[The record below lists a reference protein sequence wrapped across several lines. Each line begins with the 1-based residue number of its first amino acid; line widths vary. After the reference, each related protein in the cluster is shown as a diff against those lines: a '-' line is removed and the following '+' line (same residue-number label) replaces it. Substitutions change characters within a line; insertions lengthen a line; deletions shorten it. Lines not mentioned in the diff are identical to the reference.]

1 MAPPEVG
8 AGLPASIGTTVPA
21 DQRAEFVSPT
31 PVNNPR
37 PAPSA
42 VAVPAAGPSEAEP
55 PPAGEAAT
63 AEATPGPTGTAL
75 AALAERLASVE
86 AALTSQ
92 DARAAARE
100 RVIDRL
106 HDENQRL
113 KSGERQLLL
122 LPLLTDLRRLHADLL
137 RQATSLPAEMSTRKV
152 SDLLESFAWS
162 VEATLDRC
170 GVQVSRPKLGALF
183 DPRRHR
189 AVETI
194 DAAEPGL
201 DGTVAA
207 VREDGYFDLTAERTL
222 QAAAVTVYRWPVPQ
236 DKTPPATE

>member
-1 MAPPEVG
+1 MASPEVG
-8 AGLPASIGTTVPA
+8 DGLPASIGTTVSA
-21 DQRAEFVSPT
+21 DQPSAFVSPT
-31 PVNNPR
+31 PANAPR

-42 VAVPAAGPSEAEP
+42 VAGPAAGPSDEEP
-55 PPAGEAAT
+55 PAAGVAA
-63 AEATPGPTGTAL
+63 AADAAPGSTETAL

-137 RQATSLPAEMSTRKV
+137 RQANSLPAEMPTKKV
-152 SDLLESFAWS
+152 SDLLQSFAWS

-170 GVQVSRPKLGALF
+170 GVQVSRPKLGAPF
-183 DPRRHR
+183 DPRQHR

-201 DGTVAA
+201 DATVAA

-222 QAAAVTVYRWPVPQ
+222 QAAAVTVYRWQAPH
-236 DKTPPATE
+236 DETPPATE